1 MPLACSSRGADVR
14 EPPCGGGGQGAAAE
28 TPPRLLPLCC
38 LPSSSPLPCSQALV
52 SPLLLLPS
60 PLPSSS
66 SSAHIS
72 CLLPARHPILPR
84 HQEPPVPCRPE
95 SCQGWGERS
104 THLPAPAAHLPTHPL
119 LLLTPRT
126 PCCRSR
132 ARRGKSLCFFL
143 WGGGE
148 GLFTSAY
155 TPQLPLPPPSCPC
168 TLLLDTLARRA
179 LFF

>member
-1 MPLACSSRGADVR
+1 M
-14 EPPCGGGGQGAAAE
+14 
-28 TPPRLLPLCC
+28 
-38 LPSSSPLPCSQALV
+38 
-52 SPLLLLPS
+52 
-60 PLPSSS
+60 
-66 SSAHIS
+66 
-72 CLLPARHPILPR
+72 
-84 HQEPPVPCRPE
+84 PCRPE

-126 PCCRSR
+126 PCCRRR

-155 TPQLPLPPPSCPC
+155 TPQLPLPPQLPLHPVAGYIGTKS
-168 TLLLDTLARRA
+168 TLLLGCGTPYPPLIYLPPKRPA
-179 LFF
+179 LEETTYPRSKNYPFTI